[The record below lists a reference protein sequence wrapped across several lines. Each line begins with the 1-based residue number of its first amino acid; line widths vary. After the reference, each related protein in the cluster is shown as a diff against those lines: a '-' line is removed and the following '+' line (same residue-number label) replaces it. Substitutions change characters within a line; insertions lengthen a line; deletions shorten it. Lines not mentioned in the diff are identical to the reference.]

1 LALLEPQKGEWASDA
16 NGTSLVC
23 DVQRQR
29 EWEVGSLYDSNNKD
43 LTGLTSW
50 ENEMVDNDVK
60 KGSKEV
66 KLPERLKHAEK
77 KLEERL
83 KDAMALK
90 DYAVESNIYVDDSIM
105 KRIDDAY
112 YSDQP
117 LMGNATESDTA
128 LRDLTEAT
136 FPTTAATLR
145 SVESKGGTERFA
157 SGFMAI
163 SLIAGVATLVFAI
176 YSISQAPLG
185 DEGVLVGHWHAIIA
199 ACLGFL
205 GSLVYIFFNLIG
217 VMAERAFDARDSYAN
232 AVRLVLGAIVGWVF
246 FYTFAAGKT
255 ASPYLLMLPFL
266 AGFSTRLVVGLLN
279 QAIRSVELTLGL
291 EDVGSRISRR
301 RSKDRERR

>member
-1 LALLEPQKGEWASDA
+1 MA
-16 NGTSLVC
+16 
-23 DVQRQR
+23 
-29 EWEVGSLYDSNNKD
+29 
-43 LTGLTSW
+43 
-50 ENEMVDNDVK
+50 DNDVTK
-60 KGSKEV
+60 SSKEV
-66 KLPERLKHAEK
+66 KLPERLKDAEK

-83 KDAMALK
+83 KDAIALK
-90 DYAVESNIYVDDSIM
+90 DYAIASNIYVDDSII
-105 KRIDDAY
+105 KRIDDTY

-117 LMGNATESDTA
+117 LMNNATEIDTA

-145 SVESKGGTERFA
+145 SVESKGGTEKFA
-157 SGFMAI
+157 SVFIVI
-163 SLIAGVATLVFAI
+163 SLIAGVAALVFAI

-185 DEGVLVGHWHAIIA
+185 DKGVLIGHWHAIIA

-217 VMAERAFDARDSYAN
+217 VMAERAFDARDSIAN

-246 FYTFAAGKT
+246 YYTFAAGKT
-255 ASPYLLMLPFL
+255 PSPYLLMLPFL

-301 RSKDRERR
+301 RSKDRGRR